1 MMYLNGKD
9 ILWDSAYYSSTKQ
22 VVQAIFLEGIIPVIL
37 LTMVLGGNTDLLYRC
52 HIRNPR
58 C

>member
-37 LTMVLGGNTDLLYRC
+37 LTRVLGGNTGLL
-52 HIRNPR
+52 
-58 C
+58 